1 MSQSN
6 ERQILIVEDQA
17 DIADLIAMHVRD
29 LGHRVE
35 VIHDGEAGYARA
47 RTGDFDLIVLDVML
61 PRRDGLDVLRAL
73 RMDRITTPVLML
85 TARSSELDRVLGLEL
100 GADDYLTKPFSIME
114 LTARIKAMLRRAD
127 LASAPK
133 TSTDEDRIAVGDLQI
148 DPSAHE
154 VRLHGKTIAL
164 TAKEF
169 DLLLYLARHPG
180 RAFNRTQLLD
190 AVWGT
195 TFEGYEHNVN
205 THINRLRSKIEADPA
220 NPRYVLTVRGLGY
233 RFIDTR

>member
-1 MSQSN
+1 M
-6 ERQILIVEDQA
+6 RILVVEDEP
-17 DIADLIAMHVRD
+17 DLLASLARA
-29 LGHRVE
+29 LRE
-35 VIHDGEAGYARA
+35 EGYAVDTA
-47 RTGDFDLIVLDVML
+47 ENGEEALFKAESYDYDTIVLDVML
-61 PRRDGLDVLRAL
+61 PKRDGLDVLRAL

-100 GADDYLTKPFSIME
+100 GADDYLTKPFSVME
-114 LTARIKAMLRRAD
+114 LTARVKAILRRAD
-127 LASAPK
+127 LAAASKASAQP
-133 TSTDEDRIAVGDLQI
+133 DMIEAGDLQI

-154 VRLHGKTIAL
+154 VRLHGKPIAL

-169 DLLLYLARHPG
+169 DLLHYLARHPG

-190 AVWGT
+190 AIWGT

-205 THINRLRSKIEADPA
+205 THINRLRAKIEADPA
-220 NPRYVLTVRGLGY
+220 NPAYVLTVRGLGY

>member
-1 MSQSN
+1 
-6 ERQILIVEDQA
+6 
-17 DIADLIAMHVRD
+17 
-29 LGHRVE
+29 
-35 VIHDGEAGYARA
+35 
-47 RTGDFDLIVLDVML
+47 
-61 PRRDGLDVLRAL
+61 
-73 RMDRITTPVLML
+73 MDRVTTPVLML

-100 GADDYLTKPFSIME
+100 GADDYLTKPFSVME

-133 TSTDEDRIAVGDLQI
+133 ASTDEARIEVGDLQI
-148 DPSAHE
+148 DPNAHE

-169 DLLLYLARHPG
+169 DLLHYLARHPG

-220 NPRYVLTVRGLGY
+220 NPSYVLTVRGLGY

>member
-1 MSQSN
+1 MPQTS
-6 ERQILIVEDQA
+6 ERQILIIEDQA

-35 VIHDGEAGYARA
+35 VVHDGDTGYGRARA
-47 RTGDFDLIVLDVML
+47 GDFDLIVLDVML
-61 PRRDGLDVLRAL
+61 PKRDGLDVLRAL

-100 GADDYLTKPFSIME
+100 GADDYLTKPFSVME
-114 LTARIKAMLRRAD
+114 LTARIKAILRRAD
-127 LASAPK
+127 LAAASKASAQP
-133 TSTDEDRIAVGDLQI
+133 DMIEAGDLQI

-154 VRLHGKTIAL
+154 VRLQGKPISL

-169 DLLLYLARHPG
+169 DLLHYLARHPG

-190 AVWGT
+190 AIWGT

-205 THINRLRSKIEADPA
+205 THINRLRAKIEADPA
-220 NPRYVLTVRGLGY
+220 NPAYVLTVRGLGY
-233 RFIDTR
+233 RFVDTR

>member
-1 MSQSN
+1 MPQSS

-35 VIHDGEAGYARA
+35 VVHDGDTGYGRARA
-47 RTGDFDLIVLDVML
+47 GDFDLIVLDVML
-61 PRRDGLDVLRAL
+61 PKRDGLDVLRAL

-100 GADDYLTKPFSIME
+100 GADDYLTKPFSVME
-114 LTARIKAMLRRAD
+114 LTARIKAILRRAD
-127 LASAPK
+127 LAAASKASAQP
-133 TSTDEDRIAVGDLQI
+133 DMIEAGDLQI

-154 VRLHGKTIAL
+154 VRLQGKPISL

-169 DLLLYLARHPG
+169 DLLHYLARHPG

-190 AVWGT
+190 AIWGT

-205 THINRLRSKIEADPA
+205 THINRLRAKIEADPA
-220 NPRYVLTVRGLGY
+220 NPAYVLTVRGLGY
-233 RFIDTR
+233 RFVDTR